1 MVKRLS
7 VSLVAAGLLSLGLGV
22 TSFAQEQ
29 GEPPVGI
36 GVAQE
41 GPPARTAHVNLGGL
55 HIGPGNIVR
64 RIAGVSVLRRDI
76 GPWRRNKVSLC

>member
-1 MVKRLS
+1 MRVS
-7 VSLVAAGLLSLGLGV
+7 VEHVVAGPPGPCLVTVANAK
-22 TSFAQEQ
+22 
-29 GEPPVGI
+29 PPVGI